1 MYMTSSYCLLQ
12 QQRNGPF
19 NCRVATALPLIKRLC
34 SDGRHVAAA
43 SRSRDA
49 QWTREEPDRGR
60 ERERKGQEIWRRRQ
74 TERHADVHA
83 ERESGT
89 YREKRAATRPGNWIT
104 FPAVA
109 LCRLPT
115 TTTMMSLIG

>member
-19 NCRVATALPLIKRLC
+19 NCRVATALPLMKRLC

-60 ERERKGQEIWRRRQ
+60 ERERERKGQEIWRRRQ

-83 ERESGT
+83 ER
-89 YREKRAATRPGNWIT
+89 
-104 FPAVA
+104 AVRTERSA
-109 LCRLPT
+109 RRRDRVIGLRFQRLLSAGCRRRRR
-115 TTTMMSLIG
+115 